1 MKAYV
6 FDKILKS
13 LKFISSKLNLLTA
26 FLLVMMMTYSIMS
39 NQFTFAPPPENM
51 MVVDPTL
58 RPDNVTTSVGDLI
71 IVVFSSGSGMRIPEP
86 DKAAM
91 EVSWVGG
98 GNYRGTTNIS
108 DFGTVMV
115 ESGADGVSRSHGQ
128 GMIMDSKGEIATYRI
143 QGLGNMGSDGYFRN
157 HGIVFF
163 NATSGGVFDQL
174 SSTVGVF
181 ANEVNQKGN
190 AVTKI
195 WELK

>member
-1 MKAYV
+1 M
-6 FDKILKS
+6 I
-13 LKFISSKLNLLTA
+13 
-26 FLLVMMMTYSIMS
+26 TYSIMS
-39 NQFTFAPPPENM
+39 NQFTFAPPPEHM
-51 MVVDPTL
+51 LADDPTL
-58 RPDNVTTSVGDLI
+58 RPENVTASVGDLM

-115 ESGADGVSRSHGQ
+115 ESGTDGVSRIHGQ
-128 GMIMDSKGEIATYRI
+128 GIIMDSKGEVATYRI

>member
-1 MKAYV
+1 MFV
-6 FDKILKS
+6 
-13 LKFISSKLNLLTA
+13 SSKLSLLTA
-26 FLLVMMMTYSIMS
+26 FLLVIMITYSIMS
-39 NQFTFAPPPENM
+39 NQFTFAPPPEHM
-51 MVVDPTL
+51 MAVDPTL
-58 RPDNVTTSVGDLI
+58 RPENVTASVGDLM

-115 ESGADGVSRSHGQ
+115 ESGTDGVSRIHGQ
-128 GMIMDSKGEIATYRI
+128 GIIMDSKGEVATYRI

-163 NATSGGVFDQL
+163 NATSGGVFDEL

>member
-1 MKAYV
+1 M
-6 FDKILKS
+6 I
-13 LKFISSKLNLLTA
+13 
-26 FLLVMMMTYSIMS
+26 TYSIMS
-39 NQFTFAPPPENM
+39 NQFTFAPPPEHM
-51 MVVDPTL
+51 MAVDPTL
-58 RPDNVTTSVGDLI
+58 RPENVTASVGDLM

-128 GMIMDSKGEIATYRI
+128 GMIMDSKGEVATYRI

-157 HGIVFF
+157 HGVVFF

-174 SSTVGVF
+174 SSTVGIF